1 VPPKGD
7 HRLEST
13 DDAQRVTQLLHES
26 RLGDERASEQLIPLV
41 YDKLHRL
48 AVQNLRSERIG
59 HTLQPTAL
67 VHEAWLRLA
76 RADIEWQ
83 DRVHFY
89 SVAARL
95 MRRILV
101 DHARAGIRE
110 KRGGGIPKISLDD
123 ALVPAPCHIEGLLM
137 INDALDR
144 LGGRNRRHRDILE
157 LMIFGGLTYE
167 ETGTALGLSA
177 GTVHRDMKLAK
188 AWLQRELTGG
198 QVAGT

>member
-1 VPPKGD
+1 MEPAGD
-7 HRLEST
+7 E
-13 DDAQRVTQLLHES
+13 QKVTQLLRES
-26 RLGDERASEQLIPLV
+26 RLGNGQASEQLLSLV
-41 YDKLHRL
+41 YDKLRRL
-48 AVQNLRSERIG
+48 AAQNLRSERAG

-76 RADIEWQ
+76 QADIEWQ

-89 SVAARL
+89 KVAARL

-101 DHARAGIRE
+101 DYARAGSRK

-123 ALVPAPCHIEGLLM
+123 VSEPASSQTEQVLI

-144 LGGRNRRHRDILE
+144 LGNRNSRHRDILE

-167 ETGTALGLSA
+167 ETGAALDLSPA
-177 GTVHRDMKLAK
+177 TVHREMKLAK
-188 AWLQRELTGG
+188 AWLQRELTTRPAAEGERTG
-198 QVAGT
+198 A

>member
-1 VPPKGD
+1 
-7 HRLEST
+7 LEPADEGRS
-13 DDAQRVTQLLHES
+13 VTQLLRES
-26 RLGDERASEQLIPLV
+26 RLGDAQASEQLISVV

-48 AVQNLRSERIG
+48 AVQNLRTERAG

-67 VHEAWLRLA
+67 VNEAWLQLA

-89 SVAARL
+89 KVAARL

-101 DHARAGIRE
+101 DYARAASRE
-110 KRGGGIPKISLDD
+110 KRGGAIPKISLDN
-123 ALVPAPCHIEGLLM
+123 ASAPVPCQIEKVLI
-137 INDALDR
+137 INEALDR
-144 LGGRNRRHRDILE
+144 LGSRNVRHRDILE

-167 ETGTALGLSA
+167 ETGAALGLSP

-188 AWLQRELTGG
+188 AWLHRELI
-198 QVAGT
+198 ACE